1 MDDPLRLGIVGVGT
15 LTLRAILP
23 HMTQDDIADR
33 VIVTAVCDPVLE
45 RASAAAERF
54 GVPTAV
60 SDVDDLLKRDDVDL
74 VTVVSPIGLHAEHA
88 LEAIEAGKHV
98 HVNKTMTTTVDEADR
113 VIERAQRRDVRI
125 VASPGEVLRPQ
136 LTRTREL

>member
-60 SDVDDLLKRDDVDL
+60 SDVDDLNSGCRAIQGLKRR
-74 VTVVSPIGLHAEHA
+74 PIRWPKSHP
-88 LEAIEAGKHV
+88 
-98 HVNKTMTTTVDEADR
+98 
-113 VIERAQRRDVRI
+113 
-125 VASPGEVLRPQ
+125 SVLP
-136 LTRTREL
+136 